1 MQKPIIIAHR
11 GASAYAGGNTL
22 ESFRKALEFGADM
35 IEFDVR
41 RTKDHIFIAFHDKL
55 IDNEPV
61 SDLTHKDIQNRL
73 RSKRIHLSTVEEIL
87 DFAKGTI
94 KMDVD
99 IKEQG
104 YENELIE
111 LIVKQFG
118 EDEFVVTSYNDSS
131 LETIKHN
138 YPWIKAGLILGQ
150 QKPEN
155 YIGTRFSELFPM
167 KRCNMARADF
177 LVPHFRLLKFGFLNR
192 ARRNNKPVYV
202 WTVNDGKMI
211 SGLLNDHRVNAII
224 TDRPDVA
231 VALRNRVD
239 YDSSSAA
246 SC

>member
-1 MQKPIIIAHR
+1 
-11 GASAYAGGNTL
+11 
-22 ESFRKALEFGADM
+22 M

-41 RTKDHIFIAFHDKL
+41 RTKDHIFIAFHDRL

-61 SDLTHKDIQNRL
+61 SGLTHKDIQNRL

-94 KMDVD
+94 KIDVD

-104 YENELIE
+104 YENELID
-111 LIVKQFG
+111 LITKQFG

-131 LETIKHN
+131 LETIKRN

-155 YIGTRFSELFPM
+155 YIGTRFSELFPI
-167 KRCNMARADF
+167 KRCDNAKADF
-177 LVPHFRLLKFGFLNR
+177 LVPHFKLLKFGFLNR
-192 ARRNNKPVYV
+192 AKRNNKPVYV

-211 SGLLNDHRVNAII
+211 SGLLNDHRVDAII

-231 VALRNRVD
+231 VALRNRVND
-239 YDSSSAA
+239 DSSSAA